1 MGRGLN
7 HQHKRGKK
15 QLFKD
20 SNMETTEEEIPRNK
34 RLQIMERVEK
44 TLDVELDFMEEVLD
58 AKDEAFEEQR
68 LLAGELIP
76 EDEDYLYNL
85 ERHRLRAERDRIK
98 GTLKEPS
105 LIVCWVIVFIV
116 TMYVIILS
124 FAGERDH
131 LMKDEL

>member
-1 MGRGLN
+1 
-7 HQHKRGKK
+7 
-15 QLFKD
+15 
-20 SNMETTEEEIPRNK
+20 METTEEDIPRTN

-44 TLDVELDFMEEVLD
+44 TLDAELDFMEEALD
-58 AKDEAFEEQR
+58 AKDDAIEEQR
-68 LLAGELIP
+68 LLAGDDIP

-105 LIVCWVIVFIV
+105 LIVCWIIVFIV

-124 FAGERDH
+124 FAGERDI
-131 LMKDEL
+131 MIKDEL

>member
-1 MGRGLN
+1 MG
-7 HQHKRGKK
+7 HHKRGEHNTT
-15 QLFKD
+15 LGSHSD
-20 SNMETTEEEIPRNK
+20 AMETTEEDIPRTN

-44 TLDVELDFMEEVLD
+44 TLDAELDFMEEVLD
-58 AKDEAFEEQR
+58 AKDDAIEEQR
-68 LLAGELIP
+68 LLAGDDIP

-124 FAGERDH
+124 FAGERDN
-131 LMKDEL
+131 MIKDEL